1 MTSNVTQLQPVSQA
15 TDQLL
20 QQAIAHHQSGR
31 LQEAG
36 ELYQAI
42 LQNQPGHPE
51 ANHNLGVIAI
61 QAQQPAAGLPYFV
74 AALDA
79 DPTCGQYWLNYI
91 DALFQAG
98 LQEDARAVLALA
110 RQQGLQGEE
119 VDALAARLNGSASV
133 EVQGGLALRDGE
145 ESHPA
150 SLAGPLHENTPS
162 HQDMD
167 VIVALFGEGRYAEVA
182 TLAQRLTVHYPLH
195 GFGWKT
201 LGVALKLLGRGLD
214 ALEPMRK
221 AAMLL
226 PTDVESHYNLGV
238 TLQELGRLDE
248 AEAGYRRALQIDP
261 GYADAYLNLGV
272 TLNKLGRL
280 DEAEQNLR
288 HALQFRPDSAEAHS
302 NLGATLQAQG
312 RLDEAEPSCRRALQ
326 LQPDNAMAHNNLGI
340 TLQGLER
347 LDEAEASYLR
357 ALQIDPGYAEAHGNL
372 GNMLQEQGRLDE
384 AEASFRQALQRNPDD
399 AQSHN
404 NLGVTLQEMGRLN
417 EADAHFQMALLIN
430 PDDARAHDNRGNL
443 LCYLERLK
451 EAEASFR
458 KALQVA
464 PEEARIHANLGRF
477 LRRLGRLEEAEASF
491 RQALAISPDDVK
503 TYNHLGLTLQDLGQL
518 DQAEACFRRVLQ
530 HTPDHA
536 GTLSNLGQILL
547 SVGRLEEAEAH
558 FRQALQIKP
567 DFAPLYSNLLYYLT
581 LSATA
586 DAQSVFSEHARF
598 GEQFEPALK
607 TQWPAHAHLRDPDRR
622 LQIGF
627 VSADFFNHAVATFI
641 EPVLTHLS
649 NHPKLSLHAYYNN
662 VVNDAVMQRLRGHF
676 AHWHPIADL
685 SDAELAE
692 KIHAD
697 GIDILIDLSG
707 HTAGNRLLTFARK
720 PAPVQASWIGYPGT
734 TGLKSMDYFLA
745 DRFFLPPGQF
755 DAQFTEKIV
764 YLPAN
769 SPYLP
774 TKDAP
779 SANRLPALS
788 NGYFTFGSFSRPNK
802 LSPVVIAVWAQLLR
816 ALPDSRM
823 LLGGMPEDGNCETL
837 IKWFE
842 TEGVIRERL
851 SFHVRC
857 GMESYLNLHQQ
868 VDICLDT
875 FPYNG
880 GTTTLHS
887 LWMGVPTLTLA
898 GSTAAGRSGA
908 SILGHAGLESFV
920 AHDAAD
926 FLEKGLFWTG
936 NLATLSNIRAGLRE
950 RFAKSTRGQPAVVAA
965 GVERAL
971 RMMWQC
977 WCADLPAESFEVSLQ
992 DINGTVPE
1000 TRS

>member
-61 QAQQPAAGLPYFV
+61 QAQQPAAGLPYFM

-98 LQEDARAVLALA
+98 LQEDARAVLVLA

-133 EVQGGLALRDGE
+133 EVQGGLALRDDE
-145 ESHPA
+145 ESDPA
-150 SLAGPLHENTPS
+150 SLAGPLHGNTPS

-167 VIVALFGEGRYAEVA
+167 VIVALFGEGHYAEVA

-195 GFGWKT
+195 GFSWKI

-226 PTDVESHYNLGV
+226 PTDVESHYNLSV

-347 LDEAEASYLR
+347 LDEAETSYLR

-372 GNMLQEQGRLDE
+372 GNMLQKQGRLDE

-503 TYNHLGLTLQDLGQL
+503 THNHLGLTLQDLGQL
-518 DQAEACFRRVLQ
+518 DQAEACFRRILQ

-547 SVGRLEEAEAH
+547 GVGRLEEAEAH

-607 TQWPAHAHLRDPDRR
+607 TQWPAHVHLRDPDRR

-627 VSADFFNHAVATFI
+627 VSTDFYDHAVAPFI
-641 EPVLTHLS
+641 EPVLIHLS
-649 NHPKLSLHAYYNN
+649 GYPELTLHAYYNN
-662 VVNDAVMQRLRGHF
+662 LINDPVTQRLRGHF
-676 AHWHPIADL
+676 AHWNPVAGL
-685 SDAELAE
+685 SDDALADT
-692 KIHAD
+692 IRAD
-697 GIDILIDLSG
+697 GIDILIDLTG
-707 HTAGNRLLTFARK
+707 HTAGNRLLVFARK
-720 PAPVQASWIGYPGT
+720 PAPIQASWIGYPGT
-734 TGLKSMDYFLA
+734 TGLTAMDYYLA
-745 DRFFLPPGQF
+745 DRFLLPPGTL
-755 DAQFTEKIV
+755 DDQFTEKIV
-764 YLPAN
+764 RLPAN
-769 SPYLP
+769 APFLP
-774 TKDAP
+774 SVFAP
-779 SANRLPALS
+779 PVSVLPALG
-788 NGYFTFGSFSRPNK
+788 NGHVTFGSFNRPNK
-802 LSPVVIAVWAQLLR
+802 LRRTVIELWSQLLR

-823 LLGGMPEDGNCETL
+823 LLGAMPCEGQYDTL
-837 IKWFE
+837 IEWFAE
-842 TEGVIRERL
+842 EGIARDRL
-851 SFHVRC
+851 DFHPRS
-857 GMESYLNLHQQ
+857 GMEHYLKLHRQ
-868 VDICLDT
+868 VDLCLDS

-880 GTTTLHS
+880 GTTTHHA

-898 GSTAAGRSGA
+898 GNSMPGRVGAAILSRVGLQDFVVETAEG
-908 SILGHAGLESFV
+908 FV
-920 AHDAAD
+920 TR
-926 FLEKGLFWTG
+926 GLFWAD
-936 NLATLSNIRAGLRE
+936 NLAALAELRAGLRAHLLQSPL
-950 RFAKSTRGQPAVVAA
+950 RQSACIAA
-965 GVERAL
+965 GLNDAL
-971 RMMWQC
+971 RTMWRR
-977 WCADLPAESFEVSLQ
+977 WCAALPAESF
-992 DINGTVPE
+992 DVPMNE
-1000 TRS
+1000 LACASPDEEP